1 MNILV
6 VCDVLGEENNGTTIA
21 AMNLIRY
28 LQAQGENVRV
38 LTADETK
45 MGKEGYFVVPTKS
58 LGPLNFLLKK
68 NNVELAKPKNSI
80 IIKALKDIDVVH
92 IMLPFAL
99 GIRTAQ
105 LAKARGIPMTAGFHC
120 QAENYSAHILNMMR
134 VKWYN
139 DHIYHNYYKK
149 LYSKVNAIHYPTDF
163 IRREFESI
171 IKIKTN
177 SYVISNGVNDQYV
190 KKEVVRAPELQNKF
204 NILFIGR
211 ISKEKSHPI
220 LLKAVALSK
229 YKDQIQ
235 LIFAGQGPREKQ
247 VRKLEKKYGLNPVV
261 MKFFSRKK
269 LVEIINSC
277 DLYVHPSE
285 IEIEAISC
293 LEAIKCGLVP
303 IISDSK
309 KSATNAFALDEKNL
323 FKWNSPQDLA
333 DKIDY
338 WIEHPEEKKAYS
350 ERYLNYADK
359 FSQSECMRR
368 MHCMLKTYAKEIN
381 HTSKVVRYYSDPI
394 NDDFAF
400 TGITPKRIPSN
411 YKYLHYNP
419 IYKLSEF
426 IFYFIIAKPLV
437 WVANKTV
444 LHQRFRN
451 HLTVKHRK
459 LPGAFVYANHTQLAA
474 DAYTPNIIFYKKNS
488 VIVGPEACSIPGI
501 RGMVSMLGG
510 LPLPST
516 LEGTIKFTKAIQ
528 KLSQKGQ
535 HITIYPEAHIWP
547 YYTDIRPFVSG
558 SFRYPVNANK
568 PVIVLTNTYV
578 PVGKKGKRFRLITHI
593 DGPIY
598 PDLSVDKKEA
608 IEKLRNEVYETMCK
622 RAHEVKQFEH
632 YRYIDKR
639 EIEVQ

>member
-28 LQAQGENVRV
+28 LQQQGENVRV
-38 LTADETK
+38 LTADESK
-45 MGKEGYFVVPTKS
+45 MGKEGYYVVPVRS
-58 LGPLNFLLKK
+58 LGPLNPLLKK
-68 NNVELAKPKNSI
+68 NNVELAKPKTSI
-80 IIKALKDIDVVH
+80 ILKALDGIDVCH

-99 GIRTAQ
+99 GKKTAE

-120 QAENYSAHILNMMR
+120 QAENYSAHILNLMR
-134 VKWYN
+134 VKAYN
-139 DHIYHNYYKK
+139 DHLYKK
-149 LYSKVNAIHYPTDF
+149 FYKTFYSKINAIHYPTDF
-163 IRREFESI
+163 IRREFESVI
-171 IKIKTN
+171 EIKTN

-190 KKEVVRAPELQNKF
+190 KKEVERVPELRDKF

-220 LLKAVALSK
+220 LLKAVSLSK

-235 LIFAGQGPREKQ
+235 LIFAGQGPREKK
-247 VRKLEKKYGLNPVV
+247 VHKLEKKYGLNPVL
-261 MKFFSRKK
+261 MQFYSRKK

-303 IISDSK
+303 VISDSK

-323 FKWNSPQDLA
+323 FKWNSPEDLA
-333 DKIDY
+333 SKIDY

-350 ERYLNYADK
+350 EKYLNYADR
-359 FSQSECMRR
+359 FSQNECMRR
-368 MHCMLKTYAKEIN
+368 MHNMLKTYAKEVN
-381 HTSKVVRYYSDPI
+381 HTSKIVRYYSDEL

-411 YKYLHYNP
+411 YKYIHHSP
-419 IYKLSEF
+419 IYKFFEF
-426 IFYFIIAKPLV
+426 LLYFVIAKPLV
-437 WVANKTV
+437 WIANKTV
-444 LHQRFRN
+444 LKQRFKN
-451 HLTVKHRK
+451 HLTVKHSK

-474 DAYTPNIIFYKKNS
+474 DAYTPNIFFYKKNN
-488 VIVGPEACSIPGI
+488 VIVGPEAVSIPGI
-501 RGMVSMLGG
+501 RGMVAMLGG

-516 LEGTIKFTKAIQ
+516 LEGMMNFTRAIQ
-528 KLSQKGQ
+528 KISDKGQ

-547 YYTDIRPFVSG
+547 YYTEIRPFVSG

-568 PVIVLTNTYV
+568 PVVVLTNTYV
-578 PVGKKGKRFRLITHI
+578 PIGKKQKRFRLVTHI
-593 DGPIY
+593 DGPFY
-598 PDLSVDKKEA
+598 PDLSLDKKDA
-608 IEKLRNEVYETMCK
+608 IEKLRNEVYDCMVK
-622 RAHEVKQFEH
+622 RSKEIKQFEH
-632 YRYIDKR
+632 YRYIDR
-639 EIEVQ
+639 RTIEVE